1 MAPLPPDDH
10 ADDINNIIL
19 EYILIT
25 TGFPSFA
32 KSPKLSAKRISLS
45 ADHLPR
51 AALGK
56 ERSAKGLPAKVYLPR
71 APLGKL
77 FAESKIKT
85 LSKT

>member
-1 MAPLPPDDH
+1 MDVSLCVIYP
-10 ADDINNIIL
+10 
-19 EYILIT
+19 IT

-32 KSPKLSAKRISLS
+32 ESPKLSAKRISLS

>member
-1 MAPLPPDDH
+1 MSSNSSFNLRL
-10 ADDINNIIL
+10 NL
-19 EYILIT
+19 EKEKLNGT

-32 KSPKLSAKRISLS
+32 ESPKLSAKKISLS

-56 ERSAKGLPAKVYLPR
+56 ERSAKGLPAKVYLPK

>member
-1 MAPLPPDDH
+1 MH
-10 ADDINNIIL
+10 VYVYMHGYRGSEGIN
-19 EYILIT
+19 T

-32 KSPKLSAKRISLS
+32 ESPKLSAKRISLS